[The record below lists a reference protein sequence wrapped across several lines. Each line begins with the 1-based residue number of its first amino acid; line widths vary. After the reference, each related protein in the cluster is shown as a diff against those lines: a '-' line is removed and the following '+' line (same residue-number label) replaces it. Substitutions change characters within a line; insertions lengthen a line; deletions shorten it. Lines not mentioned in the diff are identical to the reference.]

1 MSPQPA
7 SSIHRVPGRAT
18 IAAAV
23 AIVAALVLASSAT
36 ASNATLR
43 TSLRTWSQA
52 IGVDAHSV
60 ALAAQNRNPRRMVS
74 SAQRFRRD
82 ALRARAAI
90 RAQRASTTAG
100 RQAKR
105 LAVVAFADYALAGRL
120 WAASGQ
126 ARLHGQRATASRYA
140 RAAAI
145 RARAGNRFL
154 VRAGRLLR

>member
-1 MSPQPA
+1 MTPHTA
-7 SSIHRVPGRAT
+7 SSIHCVPRRVM
-18 IAAAV
+18 IIAAV
-23 AIVAALVLASSAT
+23 AIVAALVLASTAM

-43 TSLRTWSQA
+43 TSLRTWSQE

-60 ALAAQNRNPRRMVS
+60 ALAAQNRHPRRMVS

-82 ALRARAAI
+82 ALKARAAI
-90 RAQRASTTAG
+90 RAQRASTTVG

-105 LAVVAFADYALAGRL
+105 LAVIAFADYAVAGRL

-126 ARLHGQRATASRYA
+126 ARMHGQKAAASRYA

-145 RARAGNRFL
+145 RAKAGNRFL
-154 VRAGRLLR
+154 LRAGRLLR